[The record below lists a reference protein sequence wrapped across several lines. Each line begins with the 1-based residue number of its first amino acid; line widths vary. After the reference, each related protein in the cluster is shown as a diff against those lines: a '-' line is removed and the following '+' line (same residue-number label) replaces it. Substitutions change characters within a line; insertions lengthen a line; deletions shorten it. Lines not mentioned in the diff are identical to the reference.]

1 MILSKICSTE
11 RASGHIHISFFC
23 QSPLLDRRSRS
34 TRNRKFTGEAVE
46 RIVDKAIEIARG
58 GLVWFRQILPIP
70 ELVVFSAV
78 AEAQEI
84 AALNDDRVVG
94 DPLTLL
100 KQYGVVETEA
110 LGQAGQRLVTW
121 KFLDEEKT
129 SDSSRVQSYKV
140 KIELVRR
147 WLVKYFPLRE

>member
-1 MILSKICSTE
+1 
-11 RASGHIHISFFC
+11 
-23 QSPLLDRRSRS
+23 
-34 TRNRKFTGEAVE
+34 
-46 RIVDKAIEIARG
+46 
-58 GLVWFRQILPIP
+58 
-70 ELVVFSAV
+70 VVFSAV